1 MHVGSGKTIML
12 QTAQAIVFNTL
23 DPNRQSVV
31 RLLLDTGSQNSYIT
45 ESVCNEL
52 KLGSKGKRN
61 MSIMTFGSEAPTSQS
76 CNIREVG
83 METKGGLSKAL
94 SLSMLSVPF
103 ICEPLYKAPL
113 QACIDRYPYLKG
125 LDLADS
131 LNDSSQMQPDILIG
145 LGKLS
150 LGKPFIKVMVP

>member
-23 DPNRQSVV
+23 DPTQHSVV

-52 KLGSKGKRN
+52 KLGSKKRN
-61 MSIMTFGSEAPTSQS
+61 MSIMTFGSKAPTSQS

-103 ICEPLYKAPL
+103 ICEPLYKLAL
-113 QACIDRYPYLKG
+113 IDIPT
-125 LDLADS
+125 
-131 LNDSSQMQPDILIG
+131 
-145 LGKLS
+145 
-150 LGKPFIKVMVP
+150 